1 MNKFVFVVCGGK
13 EHIEE
18 LNFSLKFLRKYSKNE
33 IIVLSDLKRNE
44 IKIEHSI
51 ISRSDTPDDNDQNKA
66 GNFIKTG

>member
-1 MNKFVFVVCGGK
+1 MDEHKFIYRMNKFVFVVCGGS

-44 IKIEHSI
+44 IKI
-51 ISRSDTPDDNDQNKA
+51 RTQ
-66 GNFIKTG
+66 